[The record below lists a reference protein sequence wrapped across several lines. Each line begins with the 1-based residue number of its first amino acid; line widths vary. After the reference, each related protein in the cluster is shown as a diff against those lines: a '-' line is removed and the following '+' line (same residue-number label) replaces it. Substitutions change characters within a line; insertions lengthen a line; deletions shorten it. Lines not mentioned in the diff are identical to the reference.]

1 MPLSEQI
8 EQLAAFEPTPLPV
21 ISLYLNTQPDQHGR
35 ANYDSFVR
43 KEFSARAQTYPLRSP
58 ERESFERDAE
68 RITAYLADE
77 LRPSANGLA
86 IFACAGA
93 DDFFEALQLDAP
105 IDEHKLYVYHQPHL
119 YPLARV
125 NDQYPRYAVLVVDTN
140 AARLFVFGMG
150 ERLGKE
156 GVKNTKVSR
165 TSVGGWSQARYQR
178 HVRNYHLHHAKE
190 VVDVLERV
198 VRDEHIQ
205 HIVLAGDEVII
216 PTLTRQLP
224 QHLAERVIDVV
235 RLDITT
241 PEHEVLETT
250 LAALREQ
257 DARDDTEKVARLLD
271 AYRAGGLGVVGIHDT
286 LLALTN
292 HQVDEVVISAALDE
306 LHAGMEEVGALLAP
320 AAPPNDASNDDATRT
335 VKVADE
341 LVTQAL
347 QSGATVTFIEDP
359 DLLID
364 VGGVGALLRYRL

>member
-1 MPLSEQI
+1 MPVTDQI
-8 EQLAAFEPTPLPV
+8 DQLATFEPTLFPV

-35 ANYDSFVR
+35 ANFDSFVR
-43 KEFSARAQTYPLRSP
+43 KELSGRAQTYPPRSP

-68 RITAYLADE
+68 RITIYLADE

-93 DDFFEALQLDAP
+93 NDFFEALQFDAP
-105 IDEHKLYVYHQPHL
+105 LEEHQLYVYHQPHL
-119 YPLARV
+119 YPLARM
-125 NDQYPRYAVLVVDTN
+125 NDQNPRYAVLLVDTN
-140 AARLFVFGMG
+140 AARLFVFGIG
-150 ERLGKE
+150 EQLGKE
-156 GVKNTKVSR
+156 RVKNTKVSR

-178 HVRNYHLHHAKE
+178 HIRNYHLHHAKE

-257 DARDDTEKVARLLD
+257 DARDDAEKVERLLD
-271 AYRAGGLGVVGIHDT
+271 AYRAGGLGVVGMHDT

-320 AAPPNDASNDDATRT
+320 AAPPNDTSHDDATRT

-341 LVTQAL
+341 LVTQAV
-347 QSGATVTFIEDP
+347 QSGATVTFIEDT
-359 DLLID
+359 DLLAG